1 MLKTP
6 LRDEAGCA
14 AELRELKEAGCDL
27 VRVALPDPDLAP
39 VLERLIQGTALPLM
53 ADIHF
58 DHRLALAALEA
69 GCPSVRVN
77 PGNLGGERNLLEVLA
92 AARERG
98 AALRIGANGGSLN
111 RRQVEA
117 AAGDRA
123 KALVAAVE
131 EQVRPLVDRGFEEL
145 ILSAKSTSVPETLRA
160 DRILAERWPFPLHV
174 GITEAGSGLEG
185 AAKSAVGIGL
195 LLASGIGDTIRVSLT
210 GPSPEEV
217 RVGFAIC
224 GALGLRSRGASLIS
238 CPGCGRR
245 RIDVAGLVERV
256 RPYLSRLPDGT
267 TLAVM
272 GCEVNGPREAAG
284 ADWGLAGAAGG
295 LVLFRSGASIGR
307 ADAEET
313 ADSLIERLLGATQE
327 EGAERKRA
335 E

>member
-1 MLKTP
+1 
-6 LRDEAGCA
+6 
-14 AELRELKEAGCDL
+14 
-27 VRVALPDPDLAP
+27 
-39 VLERLIQGTALPLM
+39 
-53 ADIHF
+53 
-58 DHRLALAALEA
+58 
-69 GCPSVRVN
+69 
-77 PGNLGGERNLLEVLA
+77 
-92 AARERG
+92 
-98 AALRIGANGGSLN
+98 
-111 RRQVEA
+111 
-117 AAGDRA
+117 
-123 KALVAAVE
+123 
-131 EQVRPLVDRGFEEL
+131 
-145 ILSAKSTSVPETLRA
+145 
-160 DRILAERWPFPLHV
+160 V